1 MEEKEKEK
9 EQEVKAIHH
18 VNVGDVVKAVKG
30 EQKGKKGEVLTVRE
44 NSVIIKIGNHPV
56 TGEPIKTVVNHKNYK
71 K

>member
-1 MEEKEKEK
+1 MANEEVEEKDKAS
-9 EQEVKAIHH
+9 VGDIIKAI
-18 VNVGDVVKAVKG
+18 KG